1 MKKLIYILFITY
13 CWSAVFAQKKVDKEE
28 WQSLFNGKD
37 LTGWDLKIA
46 GHEMNDNYKNTFLV
60 EDNMM
65 RVNYKEYQNFDAKYG
80 HIYYKTPFSHYR
92 VRFEYRFQGNQ
103 VPGGA
108 TWNVRNSGIMLH
120 SQSAASNGKDQDF
133 PVSLEMQLLG
143 GLGTGKRTTGNICTP
158 GTIVDMNGKLQ
169 KAHCIDSDSKTY
181 DGDQWVK
188 AEAIVVGSKVVYHL
202 IEGDTVLTFQN
213 PKIGGGFLGKP
224 YDFAT
229 DKVKDGEAWAK
240 KDGTLLKEGY
250 IAMQAES
257 HAIDFKNIELLN
269 LKGCMDKKAL
279 NFKSYYLE
287 PDNSLCRYRKK

>member
-1 MKKLIYILFITY
+1 MFLMLMHAT
-13 CWSAVFAQKKVDKEE
+13 VFAQKQASKEE

-60 EDNMM
+60 EENMM

-80 HIYYKTPFSHYR
+80 HIYYKTPYSYYR

-108 TWNVRNSGIMLH
+108 SWNVRNSGIMLH
-120 SQSAASNGKDQDF
+120 SQSAESNGKDQDF

-143 GLGTGKRTTGNICTP
+143 GLGKGKRTTGNICTP

-188 AEAIVVGSKVVYHL
+188 AEAIVLGSSVVYHL
-202 IEGDTVLTFQN
+202 IEGDTVLTLQN

-229 DKVKDGEAWAK
+229 DKVKNGEEWTK
-240 KDGTLLKEGY
+240 KEGTLLKEGY
-250 IAMQAES
+250 IALQAES

-269 LKGCMDKKAL
+269 LKGCMDTKAR
-279 NFKSYYLE
+279 NYKTYYVE
-287 PDNSLCRYRKK
+287 ADNSLCVYGKKR

>member
-1 MKKLIYILFITY
+1 MKKNIYFLCLTFFY
-13 CWSAVFAQKKVDKEE
+13 SSLFAQKKADKEE

-37 LTGWDLKIA
+37 LTGWDLKIS

-65 RVNYKEYQNFDAKYG
+65 RVNYKEYQNFDNKYG
-80 HIYYKTPFSHYR
+80 HIYYKTPFSYYKLK
-92 VRFEYRFQGNQ
+92 FEYRFLGNQ

-108 TWNVRNSGIMLH
+108 TWNVRNSGVMLH
-120 SQSAASNGKDQDF
+120 SQSAESNGIDQDF

-143 GLGTGKRTTGNICTP
+143 GLGTGPRATGNLCTP

-169 KAHCIDSDSKTY
+169 TAHCIDSKSKTY
-181 DGDQWVK
+181 DGDQWVRG
-188 AEAIVVGSKVVYHL
+188 EAIVLGNKVVYHL
-202 IEGDTVLTFQN
+202 IEGDTVLVYQN

-224 YDFAT
+224 YDFTA
-229 DKVKDGEAWAK
+229 DKVKNGEEWAK
-240 KDGTLLKEGY
+240 KDGTLLGEGY
-250 IAMQAES
+250 IALQAES

-287 PDNSLCRYRKK
+287 ADNSSCKYKKK

>member
-1 MKKLIYILFITY
+1 MKKLFCILLFFSTKSLI
-13 CWSAVFAQKKVDKEE
+13 FAQKKADKEE

-37 LTGWDLKIA
+37 LTGWDLKIS
-46 GHEMNDNYKNTFLV
+46 GHKMNDNYKNTFLV
-60 EDNMM
+60 ENNMM
-65 RVNYKEYQNFDAKYG
+65 RVNYKEYQNFDNKYG
-80 HIYYKTPFSHYR
+80 HIYYKNPFSYYKLK
-92 VRFEYRFQGNQ
+92 FEYRFLGNQ

-120 SQSAASNGKDQDF
+120 SQSAESNGIDQDF

-143 GLGTGKRTTGNICTP
+143 GLGTGPRATGNLCTP

-169 KAHCIDSDSKTY
+169 TAHCIDSKSKTY

-188 AEAIVVGSKVVYHL
+188 GEAIVLGSKVVYHL
-202 IEGDTVLTFQN
+202 IEGDTVLVFQN
-213 PKIGGGFLGKP
+213 PKVGGGFLGKP
-224 YDFAT
+224 YDFAA
-229 DKVKDGEAWAK
+229 DKVKNGEEWAK
-240 KDGTLLKEGY
+240 KDGTLLGEGY
-250 IAMQAES
+250 IALQAES

-287 PDNSLCRYRKK
+287 PDNSVCKYK